1 MRDFK
6 QYIIEGVY
14 DPNIFKAFFLAG
26 GPGSGKSWVSERAL
40 SGMGLKVINSD
51 NMFANAL
58 KKERMSL
65 DFSQYDPKEIER
77 RDEIRAKAKARTGVQ
92 LKMALEG
99 RLGLILDSTAR
110 DVSRIQSEANT
121 MKHIG
126 YDTFMVFVN
135 TSLEVALK
143 RNQMRA
149 RKLPDAIVITNHKQV
164 QKNIGLLQRIFG
176 ASNFVIVDNNKVAED
191 VNPSVHK
198 AIRRMV
204 NRKPT
209 SYQAVSW
216 IKREIAKKKK
226 KIKMGKLLQF
236 PVDRVKRP
244 VPEIEI
250 TDEQKQHLK
259 EEQFIEQLTEQLSM
273 DILSVLQ
280 ENVIDVK
287 SDLFLKDLG
296 ITIESIKSL
305 LRRDFGKPH
314 PMQPITDTLIRII
327 TLPDGKKVSDINYG
341 KIVKYTHTKP
351 KPQPKEEKT
360 VEIDFDF
367 ELE

>member
-65 DFSQYDPKEIER
+65 DFSQYNPKEIER
-77 RDEIRAKAKARTGVQ
+77 RDEIRSKAKARTGVQ

-110 DVSRIQSEANT
+110 DISRIESEANT

-176 ASNFVIVDNNKVAED
+176 ANNFVIVDNNKVAED

-216 IKREIAKKKK
+216 IKREIAKK
-226 KIKMGKLLQF
+226 
-236 PVDRVKRP
+236 
-244 VPEIEI
+244 
-250 TDEQKQHLK
+250 
-259 EEQFIEQLTEQLSM
+259 
-273 DILSVLQ
+273 
-280 ENVIDVK
+280 
-287 SDLFLKDLG
+287 
-296 ITIESIKSL
+296 
-305 LRRDFGKPH
+305 RR
-314 PMQPITDTLIRII
+314 R
-327 TLPDGKKVSDINYG
+327 
-341 KIVKYTHTKP
+341 
-351 KPQPKEEKT
+351 
-360 VEIDFDF
+360 
-367 ELE
+367 

>member
-26 GPGSGKSWVSERAL
+26 GHGSGKSWVSERAL

-65 DFSQYDPKEIER
+65 DFSQYNPKEIER

-176 ASNFVIVDNNKVAED
+176 TSNFVIVDNNKVAED

-216 IKREIAKKKK
+216 IKREIAKK
-226 KIKMGKLLQF
+226 
-236 PVDRVKRP
+236 
-244 VPEIEI
+244 
-250 TDEQKQHLK
+250 
-259 EEQFIEQLTEQLSM
+259 
-273 DILSVLQ
+273 
-280 ENVIDVK
+280 
-287 SDLFLKDLG
+287 
-296 ITIESIKSL
+296 
-305 LRRDFGKPH
+305 RR
-314 PMQPITDTLIRII
+314 R
-327 TLPDGKKVSDINYG
+327 
-341 KIVKYTHTKP
+341 
-351 KPQPKEEKT
+351 
-360 VEIDFDF
+360 
-367 ELE
+367 